1 MEILSFLRFLFLLSV
16 LIFVHEGGHFLIAR
30 LFGVAVEEFGFGI
43 PPRVWGKKI
52 GGTVYSL
59 NLLPIGGFVRLKGE
73 EGETLGFG
81 GAGSFA
87 VQSKLKRAG
96 IVAAGALGNLFLAW
110 IAFSLLWGIGKT
122 VPAGKVLVNEV
133 TPGSPAYSAGISG
146 GDYIVSFNSEPVETA
161 EGLLSLT
168 QKNLDRLVTL
178 GFEREGST
186 SAVSVVPRSTP
197 PEGEGPLGI
206 GITTAVKE
214 EKAPFWQ
221 APWFGLQET
230 FRTLS
235 LMLEGLGK
243 TVVSLFRG
251 EEVMV
256 GGPVAIYAFSRI
268 YAEGFKPFVDFMALL
283 SLNLVV
289 INLLPIPALDGG
301 RLLFIGIEALRRKKL
316 SPRTEAAI
324 NSVGLALL
332 LVLIALLSI
341 RDIRTFF

>member
-1 MEILSFLRFLFLLSV
+1 MDLIAIGRFVILLSI
-16 LIFVHEGGHFLIAR
+16 LIFVHEVGHFLAAR
-30 LFGVAVEEFGFGI
+30 WSGVKVEEFGFGL
-43 PPRVWGKKI
+43 PPRIWGKKI
-52 GGTVYSL
+52 KGTIYSL

-73 EGETLGFG
+73 MGETLGFG
-81 GAGSFA
+81 GADSFA
-87 VQSKLKRAG
+87 VQSKLKRVG
-96 IVAAGALGNLFLAW
+96 IVVAGVLGNLFLAW

-122 VPAGKVLVNEV
+122 VPVGKVLVNEV
-133 TPGSPAYSAGISG
+133 APGSPAYSAGISE
-146 GDYIVSFNSEPVETA
+146 GDYIISFNSEPVETA
-161 EGLLSLT
+161 EELLSLT

-178 GFEREGST
+178 GFEREGLA

-214 EKAPFWQ
+214 EKALFWQ
-221 APWFGLQET
+221 APWFGLRET

-235 LMLEGLGK
+235 LMLEGLG
-243 TVVSLFRG
+243 VMVASLFRG

-256 GGPVAIYAFSRI
+256 GGPVAIYAFSRV

-301 RLLFIGIEALRRKKL
+301 RLLFIGIEALRRKRL
-316 SPRTEAAI
+316 APQTEAAI
-324 NSVGLALL
+324 NSIGLAFLL
-332 LVLIALLSI
+332 ALIVLLSI
-341 RDIRTFF
+341 RDIRIFF